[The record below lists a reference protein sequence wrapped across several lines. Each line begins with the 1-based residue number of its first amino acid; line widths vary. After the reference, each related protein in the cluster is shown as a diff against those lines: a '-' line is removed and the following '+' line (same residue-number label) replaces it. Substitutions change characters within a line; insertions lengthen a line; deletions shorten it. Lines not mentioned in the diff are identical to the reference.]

1 MKGSRSL
8 EREDGFLEEPL
19 ERVIGIFFSLTTCL
33 NPMMIILLLASIL
46 EVPAGAHSKERQ
58 SGSIGQVSALARR
71 GLEHGR
77 GIIAL
82 MFEIVFLGTSASAPS
97 AKRGLSAQIVKHDEF
112 RFLIDC
118 GEGTQRQVLQSGI
131 GFKNLNNILVTHG
144 HLDHI
149 LGLAGLLSTFMRW
162 ETIDELNIY
171 SGKWALD
178 RIHDL
183 LYGVVLR
190 GGQPGMTLN
199 LHEIKPGLFFEAEHF
214 TVTAFPVFHRG
225 SDSLGFK
232 FEERSHRPFLP
243 EKAQAMG
250 VPFGPIRRDL
260 VEGKTIQLEDGRK
273 VRPDDVLGPLKAGV
287 RMVYVGD
294 AGRTDDLV
302 DFCRDAEALII
313 ESTYLEEEADLAKQF
328 SHLTAKMAA
337 RLAVEANVRQLV
349 LTHLSRRYREKD
361 VLAEAQT
368 IFPNVQVARDFDVFT
383 FKQEG

>member
-1 MKGSRSL
+1 
-8 EREDGFLEEPL
+8 
-19 ERVIGIFFSLTTCL
+19 
-33 NPMMIILLLASIL
+33 
-46 EVPAGAHSKERQ
+46 
-58 SGSIGQVSALARR
+58 
-71 GLEHGR
+71 
-77 GIIAL
+77 
-82 MFEIVFLGTSASAPS
+82 MFEIIFLGTSASAPS
-97 AKRGLSAQIVKHDEF
+97 ARRGLSAQIVKHNEF

-118 GEGTQRQVLQSGI
+118 GEGTQRQILQSGI
-131 GFKNLNNILVTHG
+131 GFRNLSHIFITHG

-162 ETIDELNIY
+162 ETIEELNIY

-178 RIHDL
+178 RIKDL

-190 GGQPGMTLN
+190 GGQAPMVLN
-199 LHEIKPGLFFEAEHF
+199 LHEVKPGVFFKADDF

-232 FEERSHRPFLP
+232 FEEQSHRPFLP
-243 EKAQAMG
+243 EKAEALG
-250 VPFGPIRRDL
+250 VPFGPIRGDL
-260 VEGKTIQLEDGRK
+260 VAGKTITLENGLR
-273 VRPDDVLGPLKAGV
+273 VEPEDVLGPLRPGV

-294 AGRTDDLV
+294 VGRTEDLV
-302 DFCRDAEALII
+302 SVCQDADALVI
-313 ESTYLEEEADLAKQF
+313 ESTYLEEEAEMAKQF

-337 RLAVEANVRQLV
+337 QLAVKANVRQLV

-368 IFPNVQVARDFDVFT
+368 IFPAACVARDFDVYS